1 MTEAA
6 KQLTNAIHSSLKE
19 DGHFEN
25 NFIDEF
31 KFKARLYNS
40 FMNSNIFDDMETL
53 PDVSINMAFDLI
65 KDIVRENV
73 DTTLSE
79 LMDKGLIKAVP
90 TDNGEVGYVLN
101 ETINQ

>member
-6 KQLTNAIHSSLKE
+6 KQLTNAIHSLLKE

-25 NFIDEF
+25 NFIDES

-40 FMNSNIFDDMETL
+40 FMNSNIFDNTETL
-53 PDVSINMAFDLI
+53 PTVSINIAFNLI
-65 KDIVRENV
+65 KDIVRENI
-73 DTTLSE
+73 DTTLST

-90 TDNGEVGYVLN
+90 TDDGEVGYILN
-101 ETINQ
+101 ESITE